1 MAAYER
7 SEDGLYHCTVEGCTQ
22 PGYERPQH
30 LGLHLFHKHGIKGT
44 ARKSS
49 TGSKPIGR
57 PRSDGTPPR
66 QRNRPLLSADD
77 VCSAALEAVAPNG
90 SIPIAAIPAYN
101 AWVDQTRA
109 FFVYL
114 LG

>member
-1 MAAYER
+1 MPATIQPDK
-7 SEDGLYHCTVEGCTQ
+7 DGKYRCHIDGCTSTKA
-22 PGYERPQH
+22 YDHPQH
-30 LGLHLFHKHGIKGT
+30 LGIHRLHTHGIKGT
-44 ARKSS
+44 SRNSS
-49 TGSKPIGR
+49 GKPIGR

-66 QRNRPLLSADD
+66 PRNRPLLSADD

-90 SIPIAAIPAYN
+90 SIPIAAIPHYN